1 MAGTVQAKTLIF
13 CSEGS
18 PENFSPAR
26 STSGTTSTAAAA
38 TVYNRLID
46 FERGSTNIINSLAEK
61 YEVSAD
67 GKVYT
72 FTLRKGV
79 KFQTTSFFKP
89 TRTLTAD
96 DVLFSIERQWK
107 KDHPYN
113 PVGGGKYQYF
123 DDLGMSAE
131 LEKVEKL
138 DDLTVRLTI
147 KDPLSPF
154 ITNLAM
160 AFMSVY
166 SKEYADQLQKQG
178 KMDDIDLKPVGTGP
192 FTYVDYVKDST
203 IRFKAHPDYFEG
215 KQAIDDLIFAI
226 TPDSAQRVNKLKAGE
241 CHVAAYP
248 NPADVEAL
256 KKDAN
261 LKVLQQAGLNV
272 GYISFNTEK
281 APFGD
286 KRVRQALNLAV
297 NKKTILDAIY

>member
-1 MAGTVQAKTLIF
+1 
-13 CSEGS
+13 
-18 PENFSPAR
+18 
-26 STSGTTSTAAAA
+26 
-38 TVYNRLID
+38 

-248 NPADVEAL
+248 NPAD
-256 KKDAN
+256 
-261 LKVLQQAGLNV
+261 
-272 GYISFNTEK
+272 
-281 APFGD
+281 
-286 KRVRQALNLAV
+286 
-297 NKKTILDAIY
+297 